1 MNIVSYRN
9 WETTNDAKFVG
20 FWVSFSD
27 VELQLT
33 TWLVAERWL
42 AVTTDPHWS
51 VMMMIALCLF
61 VDFLW
66 FSTKFREKEVNAA
79 ESKENEKLG

>member
-1 MNIVSYRN
+1 MNIVTYRN

-33 TWLVAERWL
+33 TWQVAM
-42 AVTTDPHWS
+42 TTDPHWS
-51 VMMMIALCLF
+51 EMMIAFVCLLTSCGF
-61 VDFLW
+61 QQNSVKKRLI
-66 FSTKFREKEVNAA
+66 S
-79 ESKENEKLG
+79 ESKEKEKLG

>member
-1 MNIVSYRN
+1 M
-9 WETTNDAKFVG
+9 G

-33 TWLVAERWL
+33 TWQVAM
-42 AVTTDPHWS
+42 TTDPHWS
-51 VMMMIALCLF
+51 EMMIAFVCLF

-66 FSTKFREKEVNAA
+66 FSTKFREKEVNA
-79 ESKENEKLG
+79 ESKENEKLGQLMKRSLEKLYIF